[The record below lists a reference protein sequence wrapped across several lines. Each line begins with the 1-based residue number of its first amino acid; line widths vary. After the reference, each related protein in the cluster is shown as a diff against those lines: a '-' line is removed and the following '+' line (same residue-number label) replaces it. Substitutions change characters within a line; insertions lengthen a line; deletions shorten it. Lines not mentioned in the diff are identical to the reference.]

1 MNQGTIRK
9 EKKEPQDLVQIVQPS
24 LYEEEIGGWGRR
36 QAHGMILLLL
46 PQRRKIRSVVKVE
59 DTGSTPERTF

>member
-9 EKKEPQDLVQIVQPS
+9 EKKEPQDLVQIVQLS
-24 LYEEEIGGWGRR
+24 LYKEEIGGWGRR